1 MGRDLRWQE
10 IASYRVNRY
19 ILDGMFF
26 EGNYQRDLVGS
37 FEFMGIHRSLWQ
49 NQNGLIDGP
58 VFVRTLE
65 ILSFLGLA
73 LRPCMSRSVLT
84 MNPRLLCFQTPW
96 PLTSVLQLKGNV
108 KNLGFPKVGSSCLY
122 FWMQESLL
130 SATFGIGTFLTN
142 DFRSLSNGEK
152 SKPLNIVI
160 KLSSVNNQ
168 PCIKLSDDV
177 TKVHIALVNVSY
189 RTQTFPSDYWG

>member
-1 MGRDLRWQE
+1 MKFVLTTFD
-10 IASYRVNRY
+10 
-19 ILDGMFF
+19 FT
-26 EGNYQRDLVGS
+26 
-37 FEFMGIHRSLWQ
+37 GICRSLWQ

-73 LRPCMSRSVLT
+73 LRLCMRPSVLT
-84 MNPRLLCFQTPW
+84 INPRLLCTRMPW
-96 PLTSVLQLKGNV
+96 QLTNVLQLKGNV
-108 KNLGFPKVGSSCLY
+108 RNLGFPKVRSLCLY
-122 FWMQESLL
+122 FLDAWVTGL

-168 PCIKLSDDV
+168 PCIKLSDDP
-177 TKVHIALVNVSY
+177 TKVRIALMFLTELKYFQQSTGDKETVDFVKHIKNL
-189 RTQTFPSDYWG
+189 